1 MNGLDFL
8 LNINSAKI
16 KFGLER
22 TSFLLESCNNPHKKI
37 FSIQIAGTNGK
48 GSTAA
53 IISNVLIKNGYR
65 VGLFTSP
72 HLVAMNERIQI
83 NNQLISN
90 SFINQFI
97 NQYHS
102 DIVKIGASYF
112 EIFSV
117 MAMEYFLQN
126 NVDIAILETGLGGK
140 LDSVSAMENSGLI
153 FTTISYD
160 HMHILGNTI
169 EKITLEKA
177 GAIKKSNNFI
187 ISTKQ
192 ELKVVDIL
200 NLEADKK
207 QKNIEYV
214 QQIKDNKL
222 KHLKGAHQNQN
233 ATLAK
238 FALSKIST
246 LFKFKI
252 DKASLH
258 ISNTFWPGRL
268 QTIQTKP
275 FVVFDVGH
283 NAQGIVAI
291 YDYFKC
297 LIQRYNKKTLIV
309 GFESTKEIIK
319 EVSRLSAL
327 FDEVIFT
334 ETGIKNSMSAKQMSQ
349 QIKHPNIFVNL
360 KLNQLLLQVHGQ
372 MGKNDMLLILG
383 SHYFGESID
392 KLFKNCFD
400 NHSNMS

>member
-22 TSFLLESCNNPHKKI
+22 TNLLLESCKNPHKKI

-102 DIVKIGASYF
+102 DIIKIGASYF

-153 FTTISYD
+153 FTSISYD

-169 EKITLEKA
+169 EKIAFEKA

-187 ISTKQ
+187 ISTIQ
-192 ELKVVDIL
+192 ESKVVNIL
-200 NLEADKK
+200 NSEADKN

-222 KHLKGAHQNQN
+222 KYLKGMHQNQN

-238 FALSKIST
+238 LALSKIST

-252 DKASLH
+252 DKVSLH

-275 FVVFDVGH
+275 FIVFDVGH
-283 NAQGIVAI
+283 NAQGIMAT
-291 YDYFKC
+291 YDYFKYF
-297 LIQRYNKKTLIV
+297 IQGYNKKILIA
-309 GFESTKEIIK
+309 GFESTKEIIRETSK
-319 EVSRLSAL
+319 LSAL
-327 FDEVIFT
+327 FDKVFFT

-372 MGKNDMLLILG
+372 MEKNDMLLILG
-383 SHYFGESID
+383 SHYFGGSID

>member
-8 LNINSAKI
+8 LNINSTKI

-22 TSFLLESCNNPHKKI
+22 TNFLLQSCKNPHKKI

-53 IISNVLIKNGYR
+53 MVSNVLIQNGYR
-65 VGLFTSP
+65 VGVFTSP
-72 HLVAMNERIQI
+72 HLVTMNERIQI

-97 NQYHS
+97 NRHHS
-102 DIVKIGASYF
+102 DIIKIGASYF

-140 LDSVSAMENSGLI
+140 LDSISAMENSGLI
-153 FTTISYD
+153 FSSISYD
-160 HMHILGNTI
+160 HMQILGNTI
-169 EKITLEKA
+169 EKIALEKA

-192 ELKVVDIL
+192 ELKVVNIL
-200 NLEADKK
+200 NSEAAKEQKK
-207 QKNIEYV
+207 IEYV
-214 QQIKDNKL
+214 QQTKDNKL

-233 ATLAK
+233 AALAK
-238 FALSKIST
+238 LALSKISR
-246 LFKFKI
+246 LFKFKT
-252 DKASLH
+252 DKASLY

-283 NAQGIVAI
+283 NAQGIMAT
-291 YDYFKC
+291 YNYLKC
-297 LIQRYNKKTLIV
+297 FIQRYNKKILII
-309 GFESTKEIIK
+309 GFESTKEIIQETSK
-319 EVSRLSAL
+319 LSTL
-327 FDEVIFT
+327 FDEVVFT
-334 ETGIKNSMSAKQMSQ
+334 ETGIKNSMSAKQLSR
-349 QIKHPNIFVNL
+349 QITHPNIFVNL

-372 MGKNDMLLILG
+372 MEKNDMLLILG
-383 SHYFGESID
+383 SHYFGGAIN

-400 NHSNMS
+400 NRSNMS